1 MNYKEYLE
9 RNIEQII
16 HECERLEPPY
26 HICFTHEKGA
36 IKHLINPEPQD
47 ISIVEVFS
55 IDSIMELS
63 HGLDFNIIDAKLN
76 KLSNIEHHIGQSMGE
91 LISEVITLKGE
102 IPTYIMVDVQD
113 HITTSIDSSWIDD
126 STCLGEV
133 IYMNLPAE
141 FLNANV
147 TEEQINARCDDFMR
161 LVQKLKGE

>member
-26 HICFTHEKGA
+26 HVCFTHAKGA
-36 IKHLINPEPQD
+36 LKHLVNPEPQD
-47 ISIVEVFS
+47 MSIVELFRL
-55 IDSIMELS
+55 DSIMELS
-63 HGLDFNIIDAKLN
+63 RKLDFDIIDKKLT
-76 KLSNIEHHIGQSMGE
+76 KLTNIEHHVGQSMDELIGE
-91 LISEVITLKGE
+91 LITLKGE
-102 IPTYIMVDVQD
+102 IPTYIMVDVNE

-147 TEEQINARCDDFMR
+147 TEEQINARCVDFMR
-161 LVQKLKGE
+161 LVRKLKGE